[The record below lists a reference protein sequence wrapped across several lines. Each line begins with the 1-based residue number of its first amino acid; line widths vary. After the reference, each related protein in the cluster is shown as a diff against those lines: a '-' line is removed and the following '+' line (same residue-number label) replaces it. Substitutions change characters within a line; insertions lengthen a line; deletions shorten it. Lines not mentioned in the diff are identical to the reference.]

1 MVDNLDWT
9 GKGAFRA
16 AGSREWKV
24 DGAVAGLVRSGG
36 GLTFVTLDGAGH
48 LVCPFLILW
57 SHKSIAKV
65 GW

>member
-24 DGAVAGLVRSGG
+24 DEEVAGLVQSGG
-36 GLTFVTLDGAGH
+36 GLTFATLNGAGH
-48 LVCPFLILW
+48 LVRFTLT
-57 SHKSIAKV
+57 V
-65 GW
+65 G